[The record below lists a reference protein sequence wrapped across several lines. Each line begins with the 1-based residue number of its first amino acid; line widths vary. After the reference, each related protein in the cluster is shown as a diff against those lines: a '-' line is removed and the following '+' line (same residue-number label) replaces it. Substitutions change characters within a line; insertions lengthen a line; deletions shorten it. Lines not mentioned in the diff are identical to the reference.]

1 MVGCGSG
8 VDTDLLVGFIDVV
21 VVVVVVLNDVVV
33 VCGIS
38 MGRLNLCLL
47 FLLGLVKGVL

>member
-8 VDTDLLVGFIDVV
+8 VDTDLLVGFIDAVV
-21 VVVVVVLNDVVV
+21 VFVLNDVVV
-33 VCGIS
+33 VWGIS